1 MGPKDIYA
9 QEKMNI
15 EIVCFGQIES
25 IVLDYLKNNLSEI
38 FKAQVYPVRKRRPV
52 RKDFSN
58 GVYIGKT
65 YDLPEYAYDKKRK
78 QYLASAILH
87 NLSKSKD
94 KNHKTLAII
103 DKDLYVPELNFV
115 FGLADPSRGACII
128 STARLKQ
135 TYYGLPEDKDLFLRR
150 TLKEAV
156 HEIGHLLNL
165 NHCPDPNCVMH
176 FSNSLLDTD
185 KKDYNFCDSCKNLL
199 P

>member
-15 EIVCFGQIES
+15 EIICFGQIES
-25 IVLDYLKNNLSEI
+25 MALDYLKNNLSEI
-38 FKAQVYPVRKRRPV
+38 FKALL
-52 RKDFSN
+52 
-58 GVYIGKT
+58 YIGKT

-115 FGLADPSRGACII
+115 FGLADSSRGACII
-128 STARLKQ
+128 STTRLKQ
-135 TYYGLPEDKDLFLRR
+135 TYYSLPEDKDLFLRR

-156 HEIGHLLNL
+156 HEIGHLFNL
-165 NHCPDPNCVMH
+165 NHCPDPSCVMH

-185 KKDYNFCDSCKNLL
+185 RKDYNFCNSCKKLL